1 MEDTDGGGVD
11 ERSGLKS
18 CSDSQNESM
27 PYACPAIFYVNNVQ
41 S

>member
-11 ERSGLKS
+11 ERSGLQS
-18 CSDSQNESM
+18 RSDSQNESM
-27 PYACPAIFYVNNVQ
+27 QCSCPATFYVQ